1 MDLNSYLAS
10 KSAEYAPF
18 DPLRFPKIY
27 ERFLEHFAL
36 KKAKVIHVVGTNGK
50 GSTGRFLSLMLRS
63 SGASVGHFSSPHISE
78 FRERFWINGAL
89 VGEETLEG
97 AHKELSDTGL
107 FHEASYFEYATLL
120 AVYLFKELDFWV
132 IEAGLGG
139 EFDSTSSLE
148 RDLSLFTSI
157 GLDHREILGDC
168 IEDIAATKL
177 RSMAK
182 YAILG
187 IQSDERVAKIA
198 RGIAKER
205 GSVLEEDSREIDLYE
220 ERYFARYPMPQYQR
234 YNFRLAH
241 RAMKVLGIAS
251 NEIGALCMGGRFEQH
266 GRLILDVGHNPL
278 AAHALAESLQGGPFR
293 LIYNSYKEKDVRE
306 ILEILRPLVERIH
319 ILRVENN
326 ERIISENRLVEIASR
341 LQIPISEFN
350 GVLEEG
356 VKYVVFGSFSVVA
369 SFKERYKAL
378 LQEEDKCKGRN
389 NER

>member
-1 MDLNSYLAS
+1 MNLNSYLAS

-18 DPLRFPKIY
+18 DPLRFPEIY
-27 ERFLEHFAL
+27 QRFLAYFPP
-36 KKAKVIHVVGTNGK
+36 KKAKVIHIVGTNGK

-89 VGEETLEG
+89 VGEETLER
-97 AHKELSDTGL
+97 AHKELLDMGL

-157 GLDHREILGDC
+157 GLDHQEILGEH

-198 RGIAKER
+198 REIAKER
-205 GSVLEEDSREIDLYE
+205 GSTLEILEDSRENDLYV
-220 ERYFARYPMPQYQR
+220 ERYFAHYPMPQYQR

-241 RAMKVLGIAS
+241 RAMEVLGIAS
-251 NEIGALCMGGRFEQH
+251 NEIGALDLPGRFEQH
-266 GRLILDVGHNPL
+266 GCVILDVGHNPL
-278 AAHALAESLQGGPFR
+278 AARSLAQSLQGER
-293 LIYNSYKEKDVRE
+293 VHLIYNSYKEKDVRE
-306 ILEILRPLVERIH
+306 ILEILHPLIVGIH

-326 ERIISENRLVEIASR
+326 ERIMSQKELVKIAHA
-341 LQIPISEFN
+341 LKIPTREFD
-350 GVLEEG
+350 GTLEEG
-356 VKYVVFGSFSVVA
+356 AKYVVFGSFSVVA
-369 SFKERYKAL
+369 DFKKRYGAL
-378 LQEEDKCKGRN
+378 LQKDKK
-389 NER
+389 